1 MSFQELSELF
11 KATTS
16 DHTEPINWVELDKM
30 INQVKA
36 ERTSEP
42 YSFIM
47 APKMHKR
54 FYMLNGLQ
62 YVSKHATSPMR
73 KVHLRKIAARRKA
86 RKRQL
91 ERIYQHRYGVAHA
104 S

>member
-1 MSFQELSELF
+1 MVLSAELLNKF
-11 KATTS
+11 
-16 DHTEPINWVELDKM
+16 
-30 INQVKA
+30 INQVKSDA
-36 ERTSEP
+36 YTAYDKYAFAMNP
-42 YSFIM
+42 W
-47 APKMHKR
+47 MHKR

-91 ERIYQHRYGVAHA
+91 EKSYQQRYGGTND
-104 S
+104 